1 MYYLPLPA
9 WNFGPKLESF
19 FGKLSVRSIMYKR
32 IVLAYDGSDSGQ
44 NALLDCRDLAQWS
57 HAELALV
64 AVMPTGIGLVAMEG
78 GMFDTDMMDRERQ
91 IMQARLED
99 GLQRLQST
107 GSQASGALLVGDTV
121 EEITRYAKKMEAD
134 LIVVGHRHLD
144 GWGARWWK
152 SSVSKALITHAHCSV
167 LVVMTH

>member
-1 MYYLPLPA
+1 MPL
-9 WNFGPKLESF
+9 
-19 FGKLSVRSIMYKR
+19 
-32 IVLAYDGSDSGQ
+32 
-44 NALLDCRDLAQWS
+44 
-57 HAELALV
+57 
-64 AVMPTGIGLVAMEG
+64 GIGLVAVEG
-78 GMFDTDMMDRERQ
+78 GVFDTDMMDRQRQ

-107 GSQASGALLVGDTV
+107 GSQASGALLTGDTV
-121 EEITRYAKKMEAD
+121 EEITRYAKTMDAD

-167 LVVMTH
+167 LVVITQ

>member
-1 MYYLPLPA
+1 
-9 WNFGPKLESF
+9 
-19 FGKLSVRSIMYKR
+19 MYKR

-107 GSQASGALLVGDTV
+107 GSKVSGALLVGDTV

-134 LIVVGHRHLD
+134 LIVVGSHGHTGLTRLML
-144 GWGARWWK
+144 G
-152 SSVSKALITHAHCSV
+152 SVATKVVAESTVPV
-167 LVVMTH
+167 LVAR

>member
-1 MYYLPLPA
+1 
-9 WNFGPKLESF
+9 
-19 FGKLSVRSIMYKR
+19 MYKR
-32 IVLAYDGSDSGQ
+32 IVLAYDGSHSGQ
-44 NALLDCRDLAQWS
+44 KALLDCQDLAQWA

-64 AVMPTGIGLVAMEG
+64 AVMPPGIGLVAMEG
-78 GMFDTDMMDRERQ
+78 AMFDTDMMESERRA
-91 IMQARLED
+91 MQARLED
-99 GLQRLQST
+99 GLQRLQSA
-107 GSQASGALLVGDTV
+107 GSQARGALLTGDTV

-167 LVVMTH
+167 LVVITH